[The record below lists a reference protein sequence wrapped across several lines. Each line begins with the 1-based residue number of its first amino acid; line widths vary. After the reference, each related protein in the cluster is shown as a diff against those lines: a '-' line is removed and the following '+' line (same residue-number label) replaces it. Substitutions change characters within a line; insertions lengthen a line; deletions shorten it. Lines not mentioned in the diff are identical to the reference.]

1 MREILNIN
9 MWKVYVI
16 CKTLF
21 IKQQYIFMLL
31 AQGSCAVATSSRG
44 NRSYNMSTLSMF
56 INMAAEG
63 TSISIILY
71 NL

>member
-21 IKQQYIFMLL
+21 MEQQYIFMSL
-31 AQGSCAVATSSRG
+31 AQGSCSSRG